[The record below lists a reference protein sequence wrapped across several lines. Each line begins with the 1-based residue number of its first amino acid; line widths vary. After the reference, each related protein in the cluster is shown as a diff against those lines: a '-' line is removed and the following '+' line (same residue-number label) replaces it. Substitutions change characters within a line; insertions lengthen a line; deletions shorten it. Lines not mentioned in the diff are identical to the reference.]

1 MSMTDPIADLLCRVR
16 NGAQARK
23 EYVDCPWS
31 VGKERIVRVMIDEG
45 FLKDCSTI
53 EAGTKK
59 DMRVWI
65 KYDDAHRPVING
77 IKRISRPGRRL
88 YVGVKEMPSVRKGM
102 GVSIVS
108 TPQGVLV
115 DREAVRR
122 KVGGELICSVW

>member
-1 MSMTDPIADLLCRVR
+1 MSMTDPIADLLTRVR

-31 VGKERIVRVMIDEG
+31 ATKERIVRVMIDEG

-53 EAGTKK
+53 EAGAKK
-59 DMRVWI
+59 DMRVWL
-65 KYDDAHRPVING
+65 KYDDAHRPVITG
-77 IKRISRPGRRL
+77 VQRASRPGRRL
-88 YVGVKEMPSVRKGM
+88 YVGVKGMPSIRRGM

-108 TPQGVLV
+108 TPHGVMV

-122 KVGGELICSVW
+122 NVGGELLCSVW